1 MKLQSLV
8 MTGFLALCTLAV
20 PLASA
25 IAQDDLVLVY
35 EEKVLVAGRITD
47 VDQELE
53 WSKEKKRR
61 RRVKTAQ
68 MIDACSKYLGEDPLE
83 LPPRWDRLPVLEGIS
98 LMRVALRR
106 AGLLQEA

>member
-1 MKLQSLV
+1 MAYEAHWLLDLLERGNPIPPGTEEWRVEK
-8 MTGFLALCTLAV
+8 ARETLAEHWLG
-20 PLASA
+20 PRE
-25 IAQDDLVLVY
+25 DL
-35 EEKVLVAGRITD
+35 
-47 VDQELE
+47 